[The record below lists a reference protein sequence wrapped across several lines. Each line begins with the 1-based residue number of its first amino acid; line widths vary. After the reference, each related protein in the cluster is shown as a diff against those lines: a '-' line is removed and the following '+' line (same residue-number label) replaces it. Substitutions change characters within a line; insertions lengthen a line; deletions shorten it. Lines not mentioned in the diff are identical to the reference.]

1 MSVLIH
7 VGVRASDLS
16 KSIRFWRDG
25 LGLRV
30 AGERG
35 IRYDLTDGYH
45 NFAVFQHQG
54 DDRPEH
60 VSGMVDYLHIGVGV
74 PDVAAAVRRLR
85 DMGYSIYSDGLGG
98 KTPLD
103 PDNLEQPAFKVEDPD
118 GITIDVCENATMW
131 PGTTIH
137 PNQTAHA
144 EAWSSPPKLGL
155 TSHSEL

>member
-25 LGLRV
+25 LGLKV
-30 AGERG
+30 VGERG
-35 IRYDLTDGYH
+35 VRYDLSDGYH

-60 VSGMVDYLHIGVGV
+60 ISGMLDYLHIGVGV
-74 PDVAAAVRRLR
+74 PDVAVAARRLR
-85 DMGYSIYSDGLGG
+85 DMGYTIFSDGLGG

-103 PDNLEQPAFKVEDPD
+103 PENLEQPAFKVEDPD
-118 GITIDVCENATMW
+118 GITIDVSEVTTAW
-131 PGTTIH
+131 PGTTLH
-137 PNQTAHA
+137 PNQTGAG
-144 EAWSSPPKLGL
+144 EG
-155 TSHSEL
+155 

>member
-25 LGLRV
+25 LRLQV
-30 AGERG
+30 ACKRG

-54 DDRPEH
+54 DDRPEL
-60 VSGMVDYLHIGVGV
+60 VSSMLDYLHIGVGV
-74 PDVAAAVRRLR
+74 PDVTAAARRLR
-85 DMGYSIYSDGLGG
+85 DMGYTIYSDGIGG

-103 PDNLEQPAFKVEDPD
+103 PDNLVQPAFKVEDPD
-118 GITIDVCENATMW
+118 GITADVSEVTTKL
-131 PGTTIH
+131 PVTTIH

-144 EAWSSPPKLGL
+144 EA
-155 TSHSEL
+155 

>member
-25 LGLRV
+25 LRFQV
-30 AGERG
+30 ACKRG

-45 NFAVFQHQG
+45 NCAVFQHQG

-60 VSGMVDYLHIGVGV
+60 VSSMLDYLHIGVGV
-74 PDVAAAVRRLR
+74 PDVTAAARRLR
-85 DMGYSIYSDGLGG
+85 DMGYTIYSDGLGG

-103 PDNLEQPAFKVEDPD
+103 PDNLVQPAFKVEDPD
-118 GITIDVCENATMW
+118 GITADVSEVTTKL
-131 PGTTIH
+131 PVTTIH

-144 EAWSSPPKLGL
+144 EA
-155 TSHSEL
+155 